1 MAKNDGN
8 DADRAFVARINAMPN
23 TIVQRFYDQSD
34 LRGLNRG
41 RPVGDFAKPS
51 DYLITMGGRVVYAEV
66 KSFQS
71 HISFPFGNIED
82 GQRSAALRHAAI
94 GAGDCYHFYLFSYG
108 TSKWYVMNADVFA
121 AVFNSGKKSIKLEEL
136 NEWTL

>member
-1 MAKNDGN
+1 MKNDGT
-8 DADRAFVARINAMPN
+8 DADDAFVGRINAMPN

-41 RPVGDFAKPS
+41 RPVGDFAKPA
-51 DYLITMGGRVVYAEV
+51 DYLITMGGRVSYAEV
-66 KSFQS
+66 KSVQGAV
-71 HISFPFGNIED
+71 SFPFGNIED

-108 TSKWYVMNADVFA
+108 TSRWYVMNADVFA
-121 AVFNSGKKSIKLEEL
+121 ATLAEGKKSIKFEEL
-136 NEWTL
+136 PEWKI